1 VGKLFEAVQK
11 IDAAITQKNLDRA
24 DMRGKIGLKAGVL
37 LAVLKADTP
46 DDPAK
51 LEKLRRAAQDVLGI
65 QV

>member
-1 VGKLFEAVQK
+1 VGKLYEAVQK

-51 LEKLRRAAQDVLGI
+51 LDKLRRAAQDVLGI
-65 QV
+65 EV